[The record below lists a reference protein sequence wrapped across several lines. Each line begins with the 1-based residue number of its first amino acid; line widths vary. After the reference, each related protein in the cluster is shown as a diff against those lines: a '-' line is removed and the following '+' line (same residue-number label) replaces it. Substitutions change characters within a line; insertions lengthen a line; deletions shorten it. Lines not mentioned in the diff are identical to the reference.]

1 MVKLIIGAR
10 GSGKTKHLIELV
22 NDAASAS
29 KGSVVCVEYGNT
41 LNFDVTHK
49 ARLVDTTAF
58 AISNAD
64 SLYGFIAGLA
74 ASDHDIT
81 DIFVDAA
88 MKICNYDLAAVEYL
102 VGKVAKLAENYEFNL
117 IMTISA
123 NPDDCS
129 ENLRKYI

>member
-1 MVKLIIGAR
+1 MVKLIVGAR

-22 NDAASAS
+22 NDAAAVT

-58 AISNAD
+58 SIANAD
-64 SLYGFIAGLA
+64 ALYGFIAGLA

-102 VGKVAKLAENYEFNL
+102 IGKVAKLADTYEFNL

-123 NPDDCS
+123 NPDDIS
-129 ENLRKYI
+129 DNLRKYI